1 LTYSLAA
8 EDAGI
13 TYKTFNLWMNRGK
26 IEKSEKYSR
35 FYKYIPK
42 RNADA
47 AKALLERLND
57 SAKAGNCSVCM
68 WILERRFP
76 DEFGRR
82 VYRKMNAVSENHDET
97 VEIAVNDAD
106 ILRKTIIEKLSLFGE
121 RNESPIV

>member
-1 LTYSLAA
+1 
-8 EDAGI
+8 
-13 TYKTFNLWMNRGK
+13 
-26 IEKSEKYSR
+26 
-35 FYKYIPK
+35 
-42 RNADA
+42 
-47 AKALLERLND
+47 
-57 SAKAGNCSVCM
+57 M